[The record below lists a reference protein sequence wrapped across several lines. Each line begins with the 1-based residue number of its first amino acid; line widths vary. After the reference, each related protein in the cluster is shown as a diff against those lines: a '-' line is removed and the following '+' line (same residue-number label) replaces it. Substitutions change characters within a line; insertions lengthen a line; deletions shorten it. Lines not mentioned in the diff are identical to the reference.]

1 MIDVSK
7 TDLTKVYNLS
17 KRILDYYKKN
27 LEDMKI
33 NTSGQLSRTAD
44 FDVDFDDYHLAVYF
58 ILESYWYYIENGRN
72 KSTGKFGSWTSKVT
86 DIERWLRQ
94 KIARGT
100 FVPTSGHT
108 IPRTDKEIKSV
119 SYLIARKITKFG
131 FYGTTHMGKHP
142 LEDAIKQAEADGI
155 IDEIIDCVVEGF
167 SGAVDI
173 EIEKFEKM

>member
-17 KRILDYYKKN
+17 KRILDFYKKN
-27 LEDMKI
+27 LEDLKI
-33 NTSGQLSRTAD
+33 NASGQLSRTAD

-58 ILESYWYYIENGRN
+58 ILESYYRYIEVGRN
-72 KSTGKFGSWTSKVT
+72 KSTGKFGRWTSKVT

-100 FVPTSGHT
+100 FIPTGGHS

-119 SYLIARKITKFG
+119 SYLIARKITRLG
-131 FYGTTHMGKHP
+131 FYGTTSMGKHP
-142 LEDAIKQAEADGI
+142 LQNAIEEADRLGI

-167 SGAVDI
+167 DEKVDI
-173 EIEKFEKM
+173 ELEKL

>member
-17 KRILDYYKKN
+17 KKILDFYKKN
-27 LEDMKI
+27 LEDLKI
-33 NTSGQLSRTAD
+33 NASGQLSRTAD

-58 ILESYWYYIENGRN
+58 ILESYYRYVEVGRN
-72 KSTGKFGSWTSKVT
+72 PSTGKFGRWANKVE

-94 KIARGT
+94 KIARGS
-100 FVPTSGHT
+100 FVPTGGHS

-119 SYLIARKITKFG
+119 SYLIARKITRLG
-131 FYGTTHMGKHP
+131 FYGMHHEGKHP
-142 LEDAIKQAEADGI
+142 LQNAIEEADSLGI

-167 SGAVDI
+167 EGKVDM
-173 EIEKFEKM
+173 EFEKI